1 MRVRR
6 ISELGGSLGPF
17 LLPSPLFSL
26 PRTPIY
32 IFLLFQPLFC
42 LFPPLQSLVP
52 GYAVLLMGRY
62 GALSGKYGILCTG

>member
-1 MRVRR
+1 MRR
-6 ISELGGSLGPF
+6 IGELGGSLGPF

-32 IFLLFQPLFC
+32 IFLLFQPVFC
-42 LFPPLQSLVP
+42 LFPPLQSRVP

-62 GALSGKYGILCTG
+62 EALSSKYGILCTG